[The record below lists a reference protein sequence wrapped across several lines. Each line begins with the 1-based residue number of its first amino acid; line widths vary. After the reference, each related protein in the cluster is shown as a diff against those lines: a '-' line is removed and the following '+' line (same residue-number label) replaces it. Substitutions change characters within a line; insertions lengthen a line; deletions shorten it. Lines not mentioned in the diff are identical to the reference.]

1 MSKIREFYTG
11 HTDKKVL
18 KEPSIVWSSLF
29 YAYHCNVTK
38 RETSYTSL
46 LWALFIL
53 FSGCATIVTPSG
65 GDKDIT
71 PPKIVKR
78 SFTDSMLRVKGGKWT
93 IDFDEFIKLQDVNKE
108 LNITPLVKQNPMLSV
123 HKRRLTIN
131 LPDSLLEANTTYRI
145 DLGQAVR
152 DLREGNPYTNLSW
165 TFSTGE
171 YFDSL
176 YIHGECIDAQTGYSD
191 TGMYIFLYPAETPD
205 SMLWVNKPMYVTK
218 NTSRGFEIKNLP
230 NRLFKVV
237 ALADENHNFRRD
249 AASDK
254 IAFMNEAVNPVRDT
268 ARIQLLSFS
277 ESTAPVSKTKSG
289 LGNRSEQKKV
299 SSLSYSVNVDT
310 ANTQQRSF
318 NLFDT
323 LKITFNHQPKNIN
336 TAAVRLY
343 ADSVLEAEAR
353 CLATN
358 DSLVYRVQF
367 DWQENTLYRL
377 YIMNDFASDSASPK
391 LQAREYRFRTKQSS
405 DYGVIR
411 VRYSPQPSHRLQLVM
426 DNKIV
431 AIQSGKDSQLVFN
444 HLLPGQ
450 YMFRRHI
457 DTNNNGVWDTGSWAE
472 RRQPERVERINENII
487 LKSNWE
493 NTIDLRTPNR

>member
-11 HTDKKVL
+11 HADKKVL

-46 LWALFIL
+46 LWALFFL

-71 PPKIVKR
+71 PPKIIHR
-78 SFTDSMLRVKGGKWT
+78 SFSDSTLGYKGGKWT

-108 LNITPLVKQNPMLSV
+108 MNITPLVKQNPMLSV

-131 LPDSLLEANTTYRI
+131 MPDSLLEANTTYRI
-145 DLGQAVR
+145 DLGQSVR
-152 DLREGNPYTNLSW
+152 DLREGNPYKDLHW
-165 TFSTGE
+165 TFSTGL

-176 YIHGECIDAQTGYSD
+176 RLYGNCIDAQTGQAD

-205 SMLWVNKPMYVTK
+205 SMLWVNKPMYVSK
-218 NTSRGFEIKNLP
+218 NTSSGFEVKNLP
-230 NRLFKVV
+230 NRLFKLV

-254 IAFMNEAVNPVRDT
+254 IAFMSNAVNPVRDT

-277 ESTAPVSKTKSG
+277 ESTAPASKSKLG
-289 LGNRSEQKKV
+289 LGNRFEQKKA

-310 ANTQQRSF
+310 TNTQQRSF

-323 LKITFNHQPKNIN
+323 LKITFNREPKTIN
-336 TAAVRLY
+336 PAAIRLY
-343 ADSVLEAEAR
+343 ADSVLEAEAKLR
-353 CLATN
+353 STN
-358 DSLVYRVQF
+358 DSLVYYIQF

-377 YIMNDFASDSASPK
+377 KIMNDFVVDSATK
-391 LQAREYRFRTKQSS
+391 LMAREYRFRTKQAS
-405 DYGVIR
+405 DFGLIR
-411 VRYSPQPSHRLQLVM
+411 VRYTPQPSHRLQLVLA
-426 DNKIV
+426 DNVI
-431 AIQSGKDSQLVFN
+431 ATQSGKDSQLVFN

-450 YMFRRHI
+450 YTLRRHI
-457 DTNNNGVWDTGSWAE
+457 DANNNGVWDTGSWAE
-472 RRQPERVERINENII
+472 RRQPERVERINENIM

-493 NTIDLRTPNR
+493 NTVDLREPNR